1 MFKDSEL
8 AKELMAQYE
17 SSPVRAALAEREARG
32 DVARQPDL
40 HVHVL
45 TSSYWPTY
53 TPAAIALPAEVRG
66 AADSVLGVTLLS
78 STCWGSTGS

>member
-1 MFKDSEL
+1 MFKDSDL

-17 SSPVRAALAEREARG
+17 SSPARAALASREALGEVVRT
-32 DVARQPDL
+32 PDL

-53 TPAAIALPAEVRG
+53 PPTTVVLPAEVRG
-66 AADSVLGVTLLS
+66 RAPTTRAHPIAQLDQRKEAT
-78 STCWGSTGS
+78 